1 MNRILLTLLVI
12 FSIQLVGRAQSTFE
26 IGFLPSLNINKKLP
40 KDWAL
45 NFKAESRQSIVKE
58 GFNYQ
63 YLLTDIS
70 FAASKKVSINTSV
83 AFGYLASINDNGVK
97 NRTFQHIA
105 FVKRYINFRLSHR
118 FLADQTFQKD
128 DDPEF
133 RFRYRIS
140 SEIPLQGASLDTQE
154 LYLKLNNEYLNSF
167 QNSSYDL
174 EIRTSALLGYTISA
188 SNKLELGLDYRIDS
202 FVNANTRNRLWIGV
216 NFYSSI

>member
-1 MNRILLTLLVI
+1 MNRILLTLLLI

-45 NFKAESRQSIVKE
+45 NFKAESRQSIVDE

-83 AFGYLASINDNGVK
+83 AFGYLLRISDDGIK
-97 NRTFQHIA
+97 NRAFQHIS
-105 FVKRYINFRLSHR
+105 FVKRYTSFRLSHR
-118 FLADQTFQKD
+118 FLADQTFQQD

-174 EIRTSALLGYTISA
+174 EIRTSVLLGYTISP
-188 SNKLELGLDYRIDS
+188 SNKFELGLDYRIDS